1 MSMRIVITGGAGFL
15 GSHLSETLVARGHE
29 VVAVDNLVTG
39 RRANVTQLEASG
51 RFELIEH
58 DVTEPFDVDGDV
70 DGILHFA
77 SAASPVDYLKLPIE
91 TLRVGSQG
99 TQNALELAARK
110 GARLVFASTSEVYG
124 DPQVHPQPET
134 YWGHVNPVGPRGVYD
149 EAKRYAEALVL
160 AYREARGVDAG
171 IVRIFNTFGPRMRPN
186 DGRAIPNFVRQALA
200 GEPVT
205 VSGDGEQTRSICYVD
220 DLVAAILA
228 MLLETHDP
236 GPVNIGNP
244 HEISMRDLA
253 QWIIELA
260 GSSSTLEFI
269 ERPTDDPTVRRPD
282 TTKAQRL
289 LGWSPQ
295 VPVETGLQRTIEW
308 FRTEAASTPVLTPGQ
323 TEEILNR

>member
-1 MSMRIVITGGAGFL
+1 MRIVITGGAGFL

-39 RRANVTQLEASG
+39 RRANVRQLEASG

-308 FRTEAASTPVLTPGQ
+308 FRTEAASAPVLTPGQ

>member
-1 MSMRIVITGGAGFL
+1 MRIVITGGAGFL

-58 DVTEPFDVDGDV
+58 DVTEPFDVGGDV

-160 AYREARGVDAG
+160 AYRKARGVDAG

-308 FRTEAASTPVLTPGQ
+308 FRTEAASAPVLTPGQ

>member
-1 MSMRIVITGGAGFL
+1 MRIVITGGAGFL

-58 DVTEPFDVDGDV
+58 DVTEPFDVGGDV

-91 TLRVGSQG
+91 TLRAGSQG

-160 AYREARGVDAG
+160 AYRKARGVDAG

-205 VSGDGEQTRSICYVD
+205 VSGDGDQTRSICYVD

-308 FRTEAASTPVLTPGQ
+308 FRTEAASAPVLTPGQ

>member
-29 VVAVDNLVTG
+29 VVAVDNFVTG
-39 RRANVTQLEASG
+39 RRANVAQLEASG
-51 RFELIEH
+51 RFELVEH

-91 TLRVGSQG
+91 TLRAGSQG

-308 FRTEAASTPVLTPGQ
+308 FRTEAASAPVLTPGQ

>member
-1 MSMRIVITGGAGFL
+1 MRIVITGGAGFL
-15 GSHLSETLVARGHE
+15 GSHLSETFVARGHE

-91 TLRVGSQG
+91 TLLVGSQG

>member
-1 MSMRIVITGGAGFL
+1 MRIVITGGAGFL

-58 DVTEPFDVDGDV
+58 DVTEPFDVGGDV

-205 VSGDGEQTRSICYVD
+205 VSGDGDQTRSICYVD

-269 ERPTDDPTVRRPD
+269 ERPTDDPSVRRPD

-308 FRTEAASTPVLTPGQ
+308 FRTEAASAPVLTPGQ

>member
-1 MSMRIVITGGAGFL
+1 MRIVITGGAGFL

-58 DVTEPFDVDGDV
+58 DVTEPFDVGGDV

-91 TLRVGSQG
+91 TLRAGSQG

-308 FRTEAASTPVLTPGQ
+308 FRTEAASAPVLTPGQ

>member
-1 MSMRIVITGGAGFL
+1 MRIVITGGAGFL

-205 VSGDGEQTRSICYVD
+205 VSGDGDQTRSICYVD

-308 FRTEAASTPVLTPGQ
+308 FRTEAASAPVLTPGQ

>member
-1 MSMRIVITGGAGFL
+1 MRIVITGGAGFL

-58 DVTEPFDVDGDV
+58 DVTEPFDVGGDV

-99 TQNALELAARK
+99 TQNALELAVRK

-160 AYREARGVDAG
+160 AYRKARGVDAG

-205 VSGDGEQTRSICYVD
+205 VSGDGDQTRSICYVD

-308 FRTEAASTPVLTPGQ
+308 FRTEAASAPVLTPGQ

>member
-1 MSMRIVITGGAGFL
+1 MRIVITGGAGFL

-58 DVTEPFDVDGDV
+58 DVTEPFDVGGDV

-99 TQNALELAARK
+99 TQNALELAVRK

-205 VSGDGEQTRSICYVD
+205 VSGDGDQTRSICYVD

-308 FRTEAASTPVLTPGQ
+308 FRTEAASAPVL
-323 TEEILNR
+323 

>member
-1 MSMRIVITGGAGFL
+1 MRIVITGGAGFL

-39 RRANVTQLEASG
+39 RRANVTQLGASG

-160 AYREARGVDAG
+160 AYRKARGVDAG

>member
-1 MSMRIVITGGAGFL
+1 MRIVITGGAGFL

-58 DVTEPFDVDGDV
+58 DVTEPFDVGGDV

-160 AYREARGVDAG
+160 AYRKARGVDAG

-205 VSGDGEQTRSICYVD
+205 VSGDGDQTRSICYVD

-269 ERPTDDPTVRRPD
+269 ERPTDDPSVRRPD

>member
-1 MSMRIVITGGAGFL
+1 MRIVITGGAGFL

-58 DVTEPFDVDGDV
+58 DVTEPFDVGGDV

-99 TQNALELAARK
+99 TQNALELAVRK

-205 VSGDGEQTRSICYVD
+205 VSGDGDQTRSICYVD

-269 ERPTDDPTVRRPD
+269 ERPTDDPSVRRPD

-308 FRTEAASTPVLTPGQ
+308 FRTEAASTLVLTPGQ

>member
-1 MSMRIVITGGAGFL
+1 MRIVITGGAGFL

-39 RRANVTQLEASG
+39 RRANVRQLEASG

>member
-1 MSMRIVITGGAGFL
+1 MRIVITGGAGFL

-29 VVAVDNLVTG
+29 VVAVDNFVTG
-39 RRANVTQLEASG
+39 RRANVAQLEASG

-160 AYREARGVDAG
+160 AYRQARGVDAG

-220 DLVAAILA
+220 DLVAGILA
-228 MLLETHDP
+228 MLLDTHDP

-308 FRTEAASTPVLTPGQ
+308 FRTEAASAPVLTPGQ

>member
-1 MSMRIVITGGAGFL
+1 MRIVITGGAGFL

-58 DVTEPFDVDGDV
+58 DVTEPFDVGGDV

-308 FRTEAASTPVLTPGQ
+308 FRTEAASAPVLTPGQ

>member
-1 MSMRIVITGGAGFL
+1 MRIVITGGAGFL

-99 TQNALELAARK
+99 TQNALELAVRK

>member
-1 MSMRIVITGGAGFL
+1 MRIVITGGAGFL

-58 DVTEPFDVDGDV
+58 DVTEPFDVGGDV

-91 TLRVGSQG
+91 TLRAGSQG

-160 AYREARGVDAG
+160 AYRKARGVDAG

-205 VSGDGEQTRSICYVD
+205 VSGDGDQTRSICYVD

-269 ERPTDDPTVRRPD
+269 ERPTDDPSVRRPD

>member
-1 MSMRIVITGGAGFL
+1 MRIVITGGAGFL

-99 TQNALELAARK
+99 TQNALELAVRK

-205 VSGDGEQTRSICYVD
+205 VSGDGDQTRSICYVD

-308 FRTEAASTPVLTPGQ
+308 FRTEAASTLVLTPGQ

>member
-1 MSMRIVITGGAGFL
+1 MRIVITGGAGFL

-58 DVTEPFDVDGDV
+58 DVTEPFDVGGDV

-99 TQNALELAARK
+99 TQNALELAVRK

-205 VSGDGEQTRSICYVD
+205 VSGDGDQTRSICYVD

>member
-1 MSMRIVITGGAGFL
+1 MRIVITGGAGFL

-39 RRANVTQLEASG
+39 RRANVTQLEPSG

>member
-1 MSMRIVITGGAGFL
+1 MRIVITGGAGFL

>member
-1 MSMRIVITGGAGFL
+1 MRIVITGGAGFL

-29 VVAVDNLVTG
+29 VVDGDDLVTG

>member
-1 MSMRIVITGGAGFL
+1 MRIVITGGAGFL
-15 GSHLSETLVARGHE
+15 GSHLSETLVACGHE

>member
-1 MSMRIVITGGAGFL
+1 MRIVITGGAGFL

-91 TLRVGSQG
+91 TLSVGSQG

-308 FRTEAASTPVLTPGQ
+308 FRTEAASAPVLTPGQ

>member
-1 MSMRIVITGGAGFL
+1 MRIVITGGAGFL

-58 DVTEPFDVDGDV
+58 DVTEPFDVGGDV

-160 AYREARGVDAG
+160 AYRKARGVDAG

-308 FRTEAASTPVLTPGQ
+308 FRTEAASTLVLTPGQ

>member
-1 MSMRIVITGGAGFL
+1 MRIVITGGAGFL

-205 VSGDGEQTRSICYVD
+205 VSGDGDQTRSICYVD

-269 ERPTDDPTVRRPD
+269 ERPTDDPSVRRPD

-308 FRTEAASTPVLTPGQ
+308 FRTEAASAPVLTPGQ

>member
-1 MSMRIVITGGAGFL
+1 MRIVITGGAGFL

-58 DVTEPFDVDGDV
+58 DVTEPFDVGGDV

-205 VSGDGEQTRSICYVD
+205 VSGDGDQTRSICYVD

>member
-1 MSMRIVITGGAGFL
+1 MRIVITGGAGFL

-58 DVTEPFDVDGDV
+58 DVTEPFDVGGDV

-205 VSGDGEQTRSICYVD
+205 VSGDGDQTRSICYVD

-308 FRTEAASTPVLTPGQ
+308 FRTEAASAPVLTPGQ

>member
-1 MSMRIVITGGAGFL
+1 M
-15 GSHLSETLVARGHE
+15 
-29 VVAVDNLVTG
+29 
-39 RRANVTQLEASG
+39 
-51 RFELIEH
+51 
-58 DVTEPFDVDGDV
+58 
-70 DGILHFA
+70 
-77 SAASPVDYLKLPIE
+77 
-91 TLRVGSQG
+91 
-99 TQNALELAARK
+99 
-110 GARLVFASTSEVYG
+110 
-124 DPQVHPQPET
+124 HPQPET

-295 VPVETGLQRTIEW
+295 VPVETGLQRTSEW

>member
-1 MSMRIVITGGAGFL
+1 MRIVITGGAGFL

-58 DVTEPFDVDGDV
+58 DVTEPFDVGGDV

-91 TLRVGSQG
+91 TLRAGSQG

-205 VSGDGEQTRSICYVD
+205 VSGDGDQTRSICYVD

-269 ERPTDDPTVRRPD
+269 ERPTDDPSVRRPD

-308 FRTEAASTPVLTPGQ
+308 FRTEAASTLVLTPGQ

>member
-1 MSMRIVITGGAGFL
+1 MRIVITGGAGFL

-160 AYREARGVDAG
+160 AYRKARGVDAG

-205 VSGDGEQTRSICYVD
+205 VSGDGDQTRSICYVD

>member
-1 MSMRIVITGGAGFL
+1 MRIVITGGAGFL

-39 RRANVTQLEASG
+39 RRANVTQLEPSG

-308 FRTEAASTPVLTPGQ
+308 FRTEAASAPVLTPGQ

>member
-1 MSMRIVITGGAGFL
+1 MRIVITGGAGFL

-39 RRANVTQLEASG
+39 RRANVRQLEASG

-58 DVTEPFDVDGDV
+58 DVTEPFDVGGDV

-308 FRTEAASTPVLTPGQ
+308 FRTEAASAPVLTPGQ

>member
-1 MSMRIVITGGAGFL
+1 MRIVITGGAGFL

-29 VVAVDNLVTG
+29 VVAVDNFVTG
-39 RRANVTQLEASG
+39 RRANVAQLEASG

-160 AYREARGVDAG
+160 AYRQARGVDAG

-205 VSGDGEQTRSICYVD
+205 VSGDGDQTRSICYVD

>member
-1 MSMRIVITGGAGFL
+1 MRIVITGGAGFL

-29 VVAVDNLVTG
+29 VVAVDNFVTG
-39 RRANVTQLEASG
+39 RRANVAQLEASG

>member
-1 MSMRIVITGGAGFL
+1 MRIVITGGAGFL

-29 VVAVDNLVTG
+29 VVAVDNFVTG
-39 RRANVTQLEASG
+39 RRANVAQLEASG

-308 FRTEAASTPVLTPGQ
+308 FRTEAASAPVLTPGQ

>member
-1 MSMRIVITGGAGFL
+1 MRIVITGGAGFL

-58 DVTEPFDVDGDV
+58 DGTEPFDVDGDV

-205 VSGDGEQTRSICYVD
+205 VSGDGDQTRSICYVD

-308 FRTEAASTPVLTPGQ
+308 FRTEAASAPVLTPGQ

>member
-1 MSMRIVITGGAGFL
+1 MRIVITGGAGFL

-295 VPVETGLQRTIEW
+295 VPVETGLKSTIEW
-308 FRTEAASTPVLTPGQ
+308 FRTEAASAPVL
-323 TEEILNR
+323 